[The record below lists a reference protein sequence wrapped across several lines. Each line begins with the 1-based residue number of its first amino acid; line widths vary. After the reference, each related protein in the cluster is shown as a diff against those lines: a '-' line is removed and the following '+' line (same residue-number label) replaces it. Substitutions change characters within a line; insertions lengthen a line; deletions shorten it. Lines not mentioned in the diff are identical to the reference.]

1 MQDEAFDTIV
11 RQYRDNLFAIAF
23 QYTKN
28 AADADDMVQ
37 IALIKCYKSDKCFES
52 EQHIRNWLIRVTV
65 NECKRYLI
73 SPWRR
78 YTAPIEDYAA
88 TLGFES
94 PEQSALFF
102 AVMAL
107 PQKYRVPIH
116 LYYYEDYS
124 VREIAE
130 VLGLRESAVQ
140 TRLMRAR
147 QKLKQTLEGQYH
159 EGTL

>member
-1 MQDEAFDTIV
+1 MQDTEFEAV
-11 RQYRDNLFAIAF
+11 AQRYRDNLFAIAF

-37 IALIKCYKSDKCFES
+37 IALLKCYQNKKPFES
-52 EQHIRNWLIRVTV
+52 EQHARNWLIRVTV
-65 NECKRYLI
+65 NECKRYLT

-78 YTAPIEDYAA
+78 LTAPIDEYAQ

-94 PEQSALFF
+94 PAQSSLFC
-102 AVMAL
+102 AVMKL
-107 PQKYRVPIH
+107 PQKYRVCVH

-124 VREIAE
+124 VREVAE
-130 VLGLRESAVQ
+130 LLGLRESAVQ

-147 QKLKQTLEGQYH
+147 QQLKSTLEGWNDD
-159 EGTL
+159 E

>member
-1 MQDEAFDTIV
+1 MDEAQFEEIAE
-11 RQYRDNLFAIAF
+11 RYRDNLFAIAF

-37 IALIKCYKSDKCFES
+37 IALIKCYHAEKPFEN

-65 NECKRYLI
+65 NECKRYLV

-78 YTAPIEDYAA
+78 YTAPIEDYAE
-88 TLGFES
+88 TLGFET
-94 PEQSALFF
+94 PEQSSLFL

-116 LYYYEDYS
+116 LYYYEEYS
-124 VREIAE
+124 VREVAQI
-130 VLGLRESAVQ
+130 LGLRESAVQ
-140 TRLMRAR
+140 TRLLRAR
-147 QKLKQTLEGQYH
+147 QKLKQTLEGFRD